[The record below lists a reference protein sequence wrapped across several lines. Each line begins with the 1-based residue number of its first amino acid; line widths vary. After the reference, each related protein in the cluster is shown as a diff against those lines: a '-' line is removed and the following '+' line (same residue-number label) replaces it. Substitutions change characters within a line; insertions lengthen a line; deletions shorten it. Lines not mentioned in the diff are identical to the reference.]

1 MIRPDSPRPRPLHL
15 HSIILPVI
23 VIIVMVLQIQ
33 TASASS
39 VLGASSLFST
49 SAAPSVLSWRS
60 TSLTTAAG
68 AVRTSAICFLPSLL
82 RQTNDR
88 HRFWMPRHRH
98 STRSYYDGCG
108 VTRSTTRGRTGL
120 LSAVAGN
127 TSRNTTNIVY
137 PSNNNSFMDHMLYRI
152 NEMNVIPSD
161 VQSSLIDFVVDGRIL
176 GRVTPQIA
184 QLLTNSHSD
193 SDDGQNLGI
202 FELSS
207 SSYNIGKDDQ
217 LLPTSA
223 TPATTTILTLGYAAG
238 TTFDQRTQSVSSVM
252 TNLHKMGY
260 ISGWRNELYPV
271 SDTFDDSKQPMFL
284 IERAAAPILGLLE
297 YGVHIN
303 GFVTN
308 NNNNHQHNNNLHTN
322 EDIQMWMARRSKT
335 KSKYPGYVD
344 HIVAGGQPYG
354 LSLMENVIKECMEE
368 AGIPEDIARRGI
380 QSAGAIGY
388 ETYSPIA
395 AAGDSGDQE
404 RRGWGVIHRV
414 VLFCFDLY
422 LPQDFVP
429 QAVDGEV
436 DSFFV
441 WGMDDIVKS
450 MDPACDDPIKPNC
463 YPGKIATYY
472 LLTLYL

>member
-1 MIRPDSPRPRPLHL
+1 
-15 HSIILPVI
+15 
-23 VIIVMVLQIQ
+23 MVLQIQ
-33 TASASS
+33 TASAT

-68 AVRTSAICFLPSLL
+68 AVRTYAICFLPSLL

-88 HRFWMPRHRH
+88 HTFWMPRHRH

-108 VTRSTTRGRTGL
+108 VPRSTTRGRTGL
-120 LSAVAGN
+120 LSAVTGN
-127 TSRNTTNIVY
+127 TSRYTTNSVY

-308 NNNNHQHNNNLHTN
+308 NNNNHQHNNNLQTN

-450 MDPACDDPIKPNC
+450 MDPVCDDPIKPNC

>member
-1 MIRPDSPRPRPLHL
+1 
-15 HSIILPVI
+15 
-23 VIIVMVLQIQ
+23 
-33 TASASS
+33 
-39 VLGASSLFST
+39 
-49 SAAPSVLSWRS
+49 
-60 TSLTTAAG
+60 
-68 AVRTSAICFLPSLL
+68 
-82 RQTNDR
+82 
-88 HRFWMPRHRH
+88 
-98 STRSYYDGCG
+98 
-108 VTRSTTRGRTGL
+108 
-120 LSAVAGN
+120 
-127 TSRNTTNIVY
+127 
-137 PSNNNSFMDHMLYRI
+137 MDHMLYRI